1 MNKPKFRH
9 PDKFQV
15 LPWREYIRQNLP
27 PGAEGFVAEDLDLI
41 IRNYT
46 QQDRELPFTE
56 VKGFLLQRRMAF

>member
-1 MNKPKFRH
+1 LRVNLNKPKFRH

-27 PGAEGFVAEDLDLI
+27 SGAEGFVAEDLDLI

-46 QQDRELPFTE
+46 QQTL
-56 VKGFLLQRRMAF
+56 KGNLCL